1 MITLFRPM
9 RERSNL
15 EERWVFHAFSQNLIL
30 AQCRKSGLFQT
41 LRSILVSVV
50 DDNILFCRASDGV
63 VMLEQANRPSGIYQ
77 QTII

>member
-1 MITLFRPM
+1 M

-15 EERWVFHAFSQNLIL
+15 EERCVFHAFSP
-30 AQCRKSGLFQT
+30 KSNISPVQKRGLFSQT
-41 LRSILVSVV
+41 LSSVLVTVV